1 MITFECPGC
10 TKPLEANR
18 AFAGFDT
25 RCLRCGTVIRIPTK
39 TGGKVD
45 TLAKAALPKP
55 KAVVASSRV
64 PELPVIPEQT
74 FVVDLGPDLTPPP
87 VDTKKPTAPKRRSLK
102 PESVS
107 EPTPL
112 APPSASTTSDTEK
125 TLAKRKKLIGGSIGG
140 LVLVIALAAYG
151 LSGGNEKPQ
160 TKKPESTPS
169 SAPPRQV
176 ETEPAPPDP
185 PKKTPSPPA
194 LNFPVAPAPRAIR
207 PAVEY
212 ELTASALLQEYVE
225 GPPAC
230 DQKYDGKDLLVR
242 GIYHQFSLGKVTVIS
257 GDPKAYSLVFTLAS
271 PPDARAGDLFPD
283 PGLTPGQPVVLRGTY
298 QSGCRFSD
306 ATIELTDSPAERAYT
321 GKPVWL
327 EGAFVRSVNGPTGSV
342 PFPTVVLEP
351 HATDSKVSV
360 TCFFK
365 SSDSEEILK
374 LKPGQKVDVRG
385 RCAGRSYLAV
395 RLDNCSLV
403 DPANP
408 PGAEVTKVA
417 TTAFFTEFET
427 DLLPAPR
434 VMPRDPT
441 IEPLPV
447 TAEGL
452 GHAFQVDPRSANI
465 AYRNKVVQLSG
476 YVKERHAA
484 TRMLVFQ
491 CGTDTSYSIAAMFS
505 PNAFDNLPDEKTMV
519 IRGVCSGTA
528 GGYVRIES
536 AEYAEIADGAAAL
549 RTDLD
554 FLPYRLGKEYI
565 VDQVSPSRGKES
577 AIRRTVI
584 GFSGDDKIHV
594 VLQKTGT
601 IPGHSL
607 FRDPLPE
614 PKWANYTPKT
624 QPLLRH
630 YRIREGTVEIG
641 QGDFWE
647 PVLKAGLKRGQSWSA
662 KFPDGRI
669 ATYTVTGFAKQPGTE
684 LDILDIRRTLR
695 SPTDPTRWEETASTY
710 VRGIGEVRRIT
721 SNRTDRGESMV
732 ISELK
737 LVSDG
742 SAGELR
748 NEPKK

>member
-1 MITFECPGC
+1 M
-10 TKPLEANR
+10 
-18 AFAGFDT
+18 
-25 RCLRCGTVIRIPTK
+25 
-39 TGGKVD
+39 
-45 TLAKAALPKP
+45 
-55 KAVVASSRV
+55 
-64 PELPVIPEQT
+64 
-74 FVVDLGPDLTPPP
+74 
-87 VDTKKPTAPKRRSLK
+87 PKRRSLK

-112 APPSASTTSDTEK
+112 APPAVEPVSKKSKSWN
-125 TLAKRKKLIGGSIGG
+125 KKLIGGAVAA
-140 LVLVIALAAYG
+140 VLVVAAVAYG
-151 LSGGNEKPQ
+151 LSGKD
-160 TKKPESTPS
+160 TKTAAAKKTDTAVPP
-169 SAPPRQV
+169 APPRQ
-176 ETEPAPPDP
+176 EEPKPAPAAA
-185 PKKTPSPPA
+185 PKKAEPPA
-194 LNFPVAPAPRAIR
+194 PASSSFEQAPAPRSVR

-212 ELTASALLQEYVE
+212 ELTAAALLQEYGE

-242 GIYHQFSLGKVTVIS
+242 GIYHQYSLGKVTVIS

-283 PGLTPGQPVVLRGTY
+283 PGLTPGQSVVLRGTY

-351 HATDSKVSV
+351 HATDSKVAV

-385 RCAGRSYLAV
+385 RCAGRNYLAV

-403 DPANP
+403 DAANP

-417 TTAFFTEFET
+417 TIAFFTEFEA

-452 GHAFQVDPRSANI
+452 GHAFHVDPRSANI

-491 CGTDTSYSIAAMFS
+491 CGTDTTYSIAALFS

-519 IRGVCSGTA
+519 IRGVCSGTS

-536 AEYAEIADGAAAL
+536 AEYAEISDGAAAL

-565 VDQVSPSRGKES
+565 VDQVAPSRGKES

-594 VLQKTGT
+594 VLQKSGT

-607 FRDPLPE
+607 FRDPPPE

-647 PVLKAGLKRGQSWSA
+647 PVLKAGLKRGQSWST
-662 KFPDGRI
+662 KFPDGRT